1 MSFDYTRVRGTAE
14 RLLERF
20 GQTATLIKPGEMIGP
35 EWNPT
40 PGPATEH
47 SITVV
52 DENSLR
58 RDLSGTLIGEGVHS
72 IIVSTSA
79 GVAPSQADRIR
90 MGGREYEIVE
100 VKPLAPGG
108 VVLLWECT
116 IQG

>member
-1 MSFDYTRVRGTAE
+1 MSFDYTRVRATAE
-14 RLLERF
+14 RLLARF
-20 GQTATLIKPGEMIGP
+20 GQAVTLIKQGAAVGP

-40 PGPATEH
+40 PGPGTEH
-47 SITVV
+47 IITAV
-52 DENSLR
+52 DENSMR
-58 RDLSGTLIGEGVHS
+58 RDLSGTLIGEGVHAL
-72 IIVSTSA
+72 IVSTSA
-79 GVAPSQADRIR
+79 GVEPSQADSIR